1 MPCPEAWSGHGH
13 TQIYPR
19 IMKERRARMKGLYG
33 KGLLLVAFGGAGLA
47 EHITSGRGSF
57 PISAVV
63 FGLGFILICMSYGKK
78 KDRR

>member
-1 MPCPEAWSGHGH
+1 
-13 TQIYPR
+13 
-19 IMKERRARMKGLYG
+19 MKGLYG
-33 KGLLLVAFGGAGLA
+33 KGVILMLFGGAGLA

-63 FGLGFILICMSYGKK
+63 LGLGFVLICMSYEK